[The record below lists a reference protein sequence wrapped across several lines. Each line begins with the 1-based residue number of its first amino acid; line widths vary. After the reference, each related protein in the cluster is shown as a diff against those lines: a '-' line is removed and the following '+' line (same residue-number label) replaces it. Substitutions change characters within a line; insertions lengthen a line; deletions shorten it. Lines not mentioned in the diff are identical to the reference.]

1 MMGIWHPCHL
11 CSNMSIAVEY
21 QQKARGMPNL
31 YHMTDTIIQGLYQFV
46 FEPEK
51 VLLDPRNMDK

>member
-1 MMGIWHPCHL
+1 
-11 CSNMSIAVEY
+11 
-21 QQKARGMPNL
+21 MPNL

-51 VLLDPRNMDK
+51 VLLDPRNKDK